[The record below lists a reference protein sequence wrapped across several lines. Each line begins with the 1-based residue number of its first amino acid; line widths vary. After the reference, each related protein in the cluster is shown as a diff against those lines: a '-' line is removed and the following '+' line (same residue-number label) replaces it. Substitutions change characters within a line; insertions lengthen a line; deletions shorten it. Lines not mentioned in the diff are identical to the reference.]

1 MIEKPGAGRRWGG
14 GGGDCAELREG
25 FQGVVEERLV
35 AGFNRLVMVENTSG
49 SGQFLSCHFFRP
61 LIFGWHCMG
70 CIGANL

>member
-14 GGGDCAELREG
+14 GGGDGAELQEG

-49 SGQFLSCHFFRP
+49 SGQFLTCHFF
-61 LIFGWHCMG
+61 FVH
-70 CIGANL
+70 